1 MSVADLDLGK
11 ITAAPFFECEE
22 CGACKHRKGDFM
34 RGWRV
39 ELERAGKTLKFN
51 LCSAEK
57 LDGRPADTTIRN
69 YRGSC
74 SRCRDDTTITYTT
87 VLRGPRSQRRW
98 RCCTSGPG
106 GCSALRSVL

>member
-1 MSVADLDLGK
+1 
-11 ITAAPFFECEE
+11 
-22 CGACKHRKGDFM
+22 M

-69 YRGSC
+69 YLRFLLALPRRYNDYIYYGVTRPSVAKAMA
-74 SRCRDDTTITYTT
+74 
-87 VLRGPRSQRRW
+87 VLHIRARRLFSVEE
-98 RCCTSGPG
+98 R
-106 GCSALRSVL
+106 ALILKG